1 MTKDQLGSLI
11 IASEDSLYHVAKT
24 LLREDADCADAIQEA
39 IVSAFTK
46 LHTLRSDEYAKT
58 WLTRILIN
66 ECYDILRKQEHEASI
81 EEENMPDSEAA
92 EPNAGQDYSELYEA
106 LETLSDEMRICITL
120 FYMEGYSIRE
130 IASILEVNENTVK
143 SRLSRA
149 KARLRRELE
158 PEDCPDR
165 GSRQNG

>member
-1 MTKDQLGSLI
+1 M
-11 IASEDSLYHVAKT
+11 YHVAKT

-46 LHTLRSDEYAKT
+46 LHTLRRDEYAKT

-66 ECYDILRKQEHEASI
+66 ECYDILRNQKHLVSI
-81 EEENMPDSEAA
+81 EEQAIPDRE
-92 EPNAGQDYSELYEA
+92 ETRGDYSDLYEA
-106 LETLSDEMRICITL
+106 LEQLPEEMRICVTL

-130 IASILEVNENTVK
+130 IASILEVKENTVK

-158 PEDCPDR
+158 PENFSGVEKLSAPLR
-165 GSRQNG
+165 PVRRTE

>member
-1 MTKDQLGSLI
+1 MTKEQLGRLI
-11 IASEDSLYHVAKT
+11 LASEDSLYHVAKT

-46 LHTLRSDEYAKT
+46 LHTLRRDEYAKT

-66 ECYDILRKQEHEASI
+66 ECYDILRNQKRLVSI
-81 EEENMPDSEAA
+81 EEQVVPEQEETGS
-92 EPNAGQDYSELYEA
+92 DYSDLYEA
-106 LETLSDEMRICITL
+106 LETLPEEMRICVTL

-130 IASILEVNENTVK
+130 IASILEVKENTVK

-149 KARLRRELE
+149 KAKLRRELE
-158 PEDCPDR
+158 SGDFPDMI
-165 GSRQNG
+165 SL

>member
-1 MTKDQLGSLI
+1 MTKEQLGRLI
-11 IASEDSLYHVAKT
+11 LASEDSLYHVAKT

-46 LHTLRSDEYAKT
+46 LHTLRRDEYAKT

-66 ECYDILRKQEHEASI
+66 ECYDILRNQKRLVSI
-81 EEENMPDSEAA
+81 EEQVVPEQE
-92 EPNAGQDYSELYEA
+92 ETGRDYSDLYEA
-106 LETLSDEMRICITL
+106 LETLPEEMRICVTL

-130 IASILEVNENTVK
+130 IASILEVKENTVK

-149 KARLRRELE
+149 KAKLRRELE
-158 PEDCPDR
+158 SGDFPDMV
-165 GSRQNG
+165 SM

>member
-1 MTKDQLGSLI
+1 MTKEQLGSLI

-46 LHTLRSDEYAKT
+46 LHTLRSDEFAKT

-66 ECYDILRKQEHEASI
+66 ECYDILRKQKHEVSI
-81 EEENMPDSEAA
+81 EEENMPDLEAA
-92 EPNAGQDYSELYEA
+92 EPNAGQNYSELYEA
-106 LETLSDEMRICITL
+106 LETLPDEMRICITL

-149 KARLRRELE
+149 KARLRRALE

>member
-1 MTKDQLGSLI
+1 MTKDQLGRLI
-11 IASEDSLYHVAKT
+11 LASEDSLYHVAKT

-46 LHTLRSDEYAKT
+46 LHTLRRDEYAKT

-66 ECYDILRKQEHEASI
+66 ECYDILRNQKRLVSI
-81 EEENMPDSEAA
+81 EEQAVPEQE
-92 EPNAGQDYSELYEA
+92 ETGRDYSDLYEA
-106 LETLSDEMRICITL
+106 LETLPEEMRICVTL

-130 IASILEVNENTVK
+130 IASILEVKENTVK

-149 KARLRRELE
+149 KAKLRRELE
-158 PEDCPDR
+158 SEDFPDMV
-165 GSRQNG
+165 SL

>member
-46 LHTLRSDEYAKT
+46 LHTLRSDEFAKT

-66 ECYDILRKQEHEASI
+66 ECYDILRKQKRVVSI
-81 EEENMPDSEAA
+81 EEGYLPEKEA
-92 EPNAGQDYSELYEA
+92 ERQDYSELYEA
-106 LETLSDEMRICITL
+106 LETLPDEMRICVTL

-158 PEDCPDR
+158 PENCPDR
-165 GSRQNG
+165 DSLQNG